1 MTRQLKTIV
10 VLAVEAGLLVAMV
23 VCYLYF
29 VRSSR
34 DFIAAA
40 DPIPAIR
47 ILHNRPR

>member
-10 VLAVEAGLLVAMV
+10 VLAVEAGLLVAMAGS
-23 VCYLYF
+23 YLYF
-29 VRSSR
+29 ARASR

-40 DPIPAIR
+40 YPVPAIS